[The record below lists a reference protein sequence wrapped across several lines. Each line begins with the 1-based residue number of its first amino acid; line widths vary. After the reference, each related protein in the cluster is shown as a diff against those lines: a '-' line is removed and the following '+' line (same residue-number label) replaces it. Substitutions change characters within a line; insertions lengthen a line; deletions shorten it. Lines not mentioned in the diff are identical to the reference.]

1 MLELDK
7 ISLVWIMMPFFIGGV
22 VYTKI
27 VRHKTGDPLRD
38 SVKNL
43 QVMITVTA
51 VVLVV
56 LLFSLS
62 PTAVLG
68 SFGYPHE
75 LEDINNQEKLLEL
88 LQDYNKAI
96 VRTTEVVYWLLF
108 ISVFWIL
115 TAVYQLLK
123 VYKDKLDKETAKQYE
138 TTN

>member
-1 MLELDK
+1 MLGLDK
-7 ISLVWIMMPFFIGGV
+7 ISLIWIILPFIIGAV

-43 QVMITVTA
+43 QVMITVSGVVMA
-51 VVLVV
+51 VLW
-56 LLFSLS
+56 FSLP

-75 LEDINNQEKLLEL
+75 IQDINSQEKLLEL

-96 VRTTEVVYWLLF
+96 LRTTEVVYWLLF
-108 ISVFWIL
+108 ISMFWVL

-138 TTN
+138 TTS